1 MKKRISALLLVI
13 AALAAALT
21 GCGGPSG
28 KKRPENNSNGNAYG
42 TEEEKEIKE
51 YVVNLSEDAGYE
63 GETFTYMGGWADNF
77 PTKEEETADIRSNAL
92 FYRQRDIEDL
102 YGVKWVNHHVEG
114 SDVCKDTVIN
124 EVMAGGDTFDLVN
137 GFVRSVGRPTL
148 NAGVLMEMQDLP
160 HVDLDREW
168 WNQHMWDSY
177 ALDGKLYFLL
187 GPINIYNYLDT
198 CVVMFNKNV
207 TATYGISDADL
218 YNSVLDGTWTIDKMF
233 EVASAVPENKSGN
246 GAYRYVEPDGMAFLY
261 GSGYRITL
269 FDEEGTPY
277 VPEKLPREFSDLAD
291 KITPVF
297 TDKTQSVFADPNKS
311 ENVEKKYGMSSE
323 EIFDND
329 QGLFLYSTSG
339 WVESMRELD
348 VVFGILP
355 IPKLTESQPDYYSAT
370 SSWSVGAVYT
380 PKTVRN
386 PEMTGRITESMGA
399 LSQIYVREAY
409 YEKLLKGQSIFDL
422 ESADML
428 DIIFSTKVYDMAD
441 LYCDGDLNT
450 LGPFIAAIG
459 RALTYDNSNFA
470 SAFFANAKIANLN
483 IMILLRTLDEH

>member
-1 MKKRISALLLVI
+1 MKKRIFALLLV
-13 AALAAALT
+13 AVMLAAALV
-21 GCGGPSG
+21 GCGGSNA
-28 KKRPENNSNGNAYG
+28 KKRPKNNSNSNAYDS
-42 TEEEKEIKE
+42 EEDREIKE
-51 YVVNLSEDAGYE
+51 YVVGLSEDASYD
-63 GETFTYMGGWADNF
+63 GETFTYMGGWSDNF
-77 PTKEEETADIRSNAL
+77 PAKEEETADILSNAL

-102 YGVKWVNHHVEG
+102 YGVKWVNHNVDG
-114 SDVCKDTVIN
+114 SDACKDTVIN
-124 EVMAGGDTFDLVN
+124 EVMAGGDSYDLVN

-148 NAGVLMEMQDLP
+148 NAGVLMEMQDLSC
-160 HVDLDREW
+160 VDLDREW

-198 CVVMFNKNV
+198 FVIMFNKNV
-207 TATYGISDADL
+207 TETFGISDADL
-218 YNSVLDGTWTIDKMF
+218 YKSVLDGTWTIDRMF
-233 EVASAVPENKSGN
+233 EVASAVPENKTGN
-246 GAYRYVEPDGMAFLY
+246 GTYRYLEPEGMAFLY

-269 FDEEGTPY
+269 FDEDGKPY
-277 VPEKLPREFSDLAD
+277 VPDKLPQEFSDLAD

-297 TDKTQSVFADPNKS
+297 TDKTQTVFADSKKN
-311 ENVEKKYGMSSE
+311 ENVDKKYGMDTD
-323 EIFDND
+323 EIFDSD

-339 WVESMRELD
+339 AVESMRKYD

-355 IPKLTESQPDYYSAT
+355 MPKLTESQPDYYSAT
-370 SSWSVGAVYT
+370 SSWSVGAVYA

-386 PEMTGRITESMGA
+386 PEMTGRITESMAA

-409 YEKLLKGQSIFDL
+409 YEKLLKGQSIFDS

-441 LYCDGDLNT
+441 LYCDGDLNN
-450 LGPFIAAIG
+450 LGPFIDAIG
-459 RALTYDNSNFA
+459 RALTYDNSNFS
-470 SAFFANAKIANLN
+470 SAYFANAKIANLN